1 MAGNDSS
8 TGFRRKLILENG
20 KEIVIRSVGELCY
33 ASTVDGCPYAYLQDG
48 SRYAVATSLAR
59 LSETLNPDQFIRINR
74 QTLVN
79 IDYIDSIGH
88 GAVRAHTVRLR
99 PPYSSVSF
107 DITAETKKKLLRCVE
122 SGPAITG

>member
-1 MAGNDSS
+1 MEGHDSS
-8 TGFRRKLILENG
+8 AGFRRKLILENG

-33 ASTVDGCPYAYLQDG
+33 ASTGEGYPCAYLQDG
-48 SRYAVATSLAR
+48 SRYAIGTSLTR

-79 IDYIDSIGH
+79 IEYIDSIGH
-88 GAVRAHTVRLR
+88 GAVRAHTVRMR

-107 DITAETKKKLLRCVE
+107 EITAETKKKLLRCVE